1 VDRDNLELTMTFTD
15 PEMYTKPFTSDIQ
28 RFRLQTKGMPDAE
41 MLEVIFT
48 PMDELDF
55 NKNIRDPS
63 SLGTV
68 GPHSGVRSG
77 GQ

>member
-1 VDRDNLELTMTFTD
+1 MTFTD
-15 PEMYTKPFTSDIQ
+15 PEMYTRPFTSEVQ

-55 NKNIRDPS
+55 NKNIRDPG
-63 SLGTV
+63 SLGIQ
-68 GPHSGVRSG
+68 GPKSGVRG